1 MPVLFQTAVRQSV
14 DWLVLGQEHALCLKP

>member
-14 DWLVLGQEHALCLKP
+14 DWLVLGPGACSLSQP